1 MQDYNTAYYDPEKT
15 IVTEVLSFD
24 GAELETSKYGHRTFT
39 TAGTLRVLY
48 FRDYNRFILS
58 LNDWKY
64 VLFPQSEILKITSS
78 FTAPIIYN
86 FPFNQGSFTLSL
98 TKVPYVEAIKNLET
112 IFSYNA
118 SFSLENELEMT
129 ADKENINPRRTFREH
144 LYGQFDTSLPQISEI
159 PERRQPRYSH
169 EGSERKLSKL
179 SSVKKG
185 IMKATDKLARG
196 LINQRVSHLN
206 MTQIRNYDSLI
217 SANDAPTELLWRKDV
232 EELILH
238 DIDGGSRPQEQHSI
252 GERLQEGF
260 QEIRQRLSFRSPVQ
274 EDFYQP
280 ITEESRLQ
288 PGLVDKFKERF
299 HLKTSAEKH
308 EEEIDSDKRTVTEVL
323 YGIKEN
329 LAWKLNERLHHHPKE
344 DESHHHHE
352 HQGGVLDTIK
362 RKLSGTEGVSWEHA
376 KTKGMEI
383 LYFEGVELERT
394 KHNSHSFQTVGTL
407 RVLYFEDYS
416 RFILFLGDWNYALL
430 QDVSIVRTTPNYI
443 DPVIYKLSTNDGSWT
458 LKLRKVPY
466 IQAVQNFETILMK
479 NTNFST
485 SEEAHEFGRPSVSR
499 SQLYGFENDLGEA
512 SLMAKSNEMM
522 SEDEKLGRIDVV
534 KREILKTTD
543 KIISGLTPNKAE
555 NMNLVRIRDYESL
568 LNPTEDSDVSVKF
581 KSRDEIE
588 KIIIDSQEMAHR
600 MREAS
605 TMEDLDASERR
616 SVVNTLKEGF
626 EDLKTVMKTTCRSSN
641 ADKNYELIIEQ
652 DQRATRIAQDRL
664 EHPGLIHRLR
674 DKLRPED
681 DTGLTEK
688 IKHLKPDHHAEHIQ
702 EGPGILERTKTR
714 ISDILHIHRDQ
725 TPKLGG
731 QEQESEAEKAYLKA
745 TVDAFER
752 QGRNSWEDQVVR
764 ERKTMGITRR
774 SYGLDEIQRL
784 TVDLNRQGQVS
795 GLENV
800 GNVGNYGSYGSNLMF
815 YNAENLGFGQNYEPL
830 YHYEG

>member
-1 MQDYNTAYYDPEKT
+1 M
-15 IVTEVLSFD
+15 
-24 GAELETSKYGHRTFT
+24 
-39 TAGTLRVLY
+39 
-48 FRDYNRFILS
+48 
-58 LNDWKY
+58 
-64 VLFPQSEILKITSS
+64 
-78 FTAPIIYN
+78 
-86 FPFNQGSFTLSL
+86 
-98 TKVPYVEAIKNLET
+98 
-112 IFSYNA
+112 
-118 SFSLENELEMT
+118 
-129 ADKENINPRRTFREH
+129 
-144 LYGQFDTSLPQISEI
+144 
-159 PERRQPRYSH
+159 
-169 EGSERKLSKL
+169 
-179 SSVKKG
+179 KG
-185 IMKATDKLARG
+185 
-196 LINQRVSHLN
+196 
-206 MTQIRNYDSLI
+206 
-217 SANDAPTELLWRKDV
+217 
-232 EELILH
+232 
-238 DIDGGSRPQEQHSI
+238 
-252 GERLQEGF
+252 
-260 QEIRQRLSFRSPVQ
+260 FRSPVQ

-581 KSRDEIE
+581 KSRDEV
-588 KIIIDSQEMAHR
+588 
-600 MREAS
+600 
-605 TMEDLDASERR
+605 LF
-616 SVVNTLKEGF
+616 NFFL
-626 EDLKTVMKTTCRSSN
+626 
-641 ADKNYELIIEQ
+641 
-652 DQRATRIAQDRL
+652 
-664 EHPGLIHRLR
+664 
-674 DKLRPED
+674 
-681 DTGLTEK
+681 
-688 IKHLKPDHHAEHIQ
+688 
-702 EGPGILERTKTR
+702 
-714 ISDILHIHRDQ
+714 
-725 TPKLGG
+725 
-731 QEQESEAEKAYLKA
+731 
-745 TVDAFER
+745 
-752 QGRNSWEDQVVR
+752 
-764 ERKTMGITRR
+764 
-774 SYGLDEIQRL
+774 
-784 TVDLNRQGQVS
+784 
-795 GLENV
+795 
-800 GNVGNYGSYGSNLMF
+800 
-815 YNAENLGFGQNYEPL
+815 
-830 YHYEG
+830 